1 MMLRTRILLVIV
13 VTLLLV
19 VVSMFISSKLIQD
32 EINERFEVTS
42 IQSVTLLWNSILENQ
57 MDNMEANST
66 ALARDRETRNALR
79 SGDIATL
86 NESMK
91 TTFNLLDAGN
101 IISGLEIGDKQ
112 GRIVASAPDNSYIN
126 RQLPLI
132 TAALQNGKIERG
144 LMTLPNGKPVIAVAF
159 PLLIRV
165 QAIGGAAYYLHL
177 KQAVETLK
185 KRNHSRSGPV

>member
-66 ALARDRETRNALR
+66 
-79 SGDIATL
+79 
-86 NESMK
+86 
-91 TTFNLLDAGN
+91 
-101 IISGLEIGDKQ
+101 EIG
-112 GRIVASAPDNSYIN
+112 RAHV
-126 RQLPLI
+126 
-132 TAALQNGKIERG
+132 
-144 LMTLPNGKPVIAVAF
+144 
-159 PLLIRV
+159 
-165 QAIGGAAYYLHL
+165 
-177 KQAVETLK
+177 
-185 KRNHSRSGPV
+185 

>member
-165 QAIGGAAYYLHL
+165 QAIG
-177 KQAVETLK
+177 
-185 KRNHSRSGPV
+185 RSEEHTSELQSH

>member
-1 MMLRTRILLVIV
+1 ML
-13 VTLLLV
+13 
-19 VVSMFISSKLIQD
+19 F
-32 EINERFEVTS
+32 
-42 IQSVTLLWNSILENQ
+42 
-57 MDNMEANST
+57 
-66 ALARDRETRNALR
+66 R
-79 SGDIATL
+79 S
-86 NESMK
+86 
-91 TTFNLLDAGN
+91 
-101 IISGLEIGDKQ
+101 
-112 GRIVASAPDNSYIN
+112 NSYIN

-159 PLLIRV
+159 PLLIRG